1 MASNPYTSEDY
12 ISSER
17 DPLLKQPSEEDEPDQ
32 EAEHS
37 VSKSVAR
44 RLYISNFLSTWKS
57 RVFEFGTVL
66 YLAAIYPDTLL
77 PMSVYAFTRGF
88 SAIIF
93 APAVGQYI
101 DKGNRLQAG
110 SLLVRSSILN
120 CTVSANSGSWRVRIT
135 GLNTELKK
143 ELNMVATFFL
153 FS

>member
-1 MASNPYTSEDY
+1 MASNPNTSEDH

-37 VSKSVAR
+37 VSKSIAR
-44 RLYISNFLSTWKS
+44 RLYISHFLSTWNS

-66 YLAAIYPDTLL
+66 YLAAIYPGTLL

-101 DKGNRLQAG
+101 DKGNRLQV
-110 SLLVRSSILN
+110 VRFSIGTQLYP
-120 CTVSANSGSWRVRIT
+120 
-135 GLNTELKK
+135 
-143 ELNMVATFFL
+143 
-153 FS
+153 